1 MTKKQT
7 TLGFRRGQFIFICAA
22 MPVLLVSGILTGQ
35 PWFELLLALFS
46 VVTLMLLAGGKRMGA
61 AFGVPFT
68 VGHGLLFFSRG
79 VYGLAVFNALIA
91 APVYLISFISWGR
104 HKSGDG
110 STVTIKRLSK
120 KQWVLTV
127 LASAV
132 VFTGGFFVLLAT
144 GSMQPVLDAF
154 TIAMFLPA
162 LFLIQQRYVE
172 NWILH
177 ITGNLV
183 SAVIWIIATIDNPM
197 SFNFV
202 LITGI
207 ATTINTIGLVGWLK
221 LEQDTEST

>member
-7 TLGFRRGQFIFICAA
+7 ILGFSRGQFIFICAA
-22 MPVLLVSGILTGQ
+22 MPVLLVSGVLTNQ
-35 PWFELLLALFS
+35 PWYELLLALFS
-46 VVTLMLLAGGKRMGA
+46 VVTLMLLAGGKRIGT

-68 VGHGLLFFSRG
+68 VGNGLLFFSRK

-91 APVYLISFISWGR
+91 APVYLISFISWGQ

-110 STVTIKRLSK
+110 TVTIKRLSK
-120 KQWVLTV
+120 KQWLLTL
-127 LASAV
+127 LACVV
-132 VFTGGFFVLLAT
+132 VFVSGFFVLRAT
-144 GSMQPVLDAF
+144 GSAQPLLDAF

-183 SAVIWIIATIDNPM
+183 SAIIWIIATIDNPM

-202 LITGI
+202 LITSA
-207 ATTINTIGLVGWLK
+207 ATTINAMGLIGWLK
-221 LEQDTEST
+221 LEKDPENA